1 MLKTK
6 LVAAA
11 LTSAAVFVAAPAAHA
26 ASDYYLKVDGIAGES
41 VALGAKE
48 AIEVHSFELGVEN
61 PTTIGSVSGGA
72 GVGKAKFQEFTI
84 TKPVDSTSP
93 HFFKRLATGQ
103 SLTGMELVARKAGS
117 AGPVKPYMSWSFQ
130 PVFVTKQEHT
140 GSNGDDVPM
149 EKLTFVYG
157 AMRLNYAK
165 QSSTGVVTGNV
176 IQTWNQITNTD
187 NPIVP
192 GAANTFDTIRFS

>member
-1 MLKTK
+1 MSAPLDGLCPCSRPSSSPPLSTS
-6 LVAAA
+6 VAA
-11 LTSAAVFVAAPAAHA
+11 FVAAPAAHA
-26 ASDYYLKVDGIAGES
+26 ATDYYLKVDGIAGES

-103 SLTGMELVARKAGS
+103 SLTGW
-117 AGPVKPYMSWSFQ
+117 SWSR
-130 PVFVTKQEHT
+130 
-140 GSNGDDVPM
+140 
-149 EKLTFVYG
+149 
-157 AMRLNYAK
+157 AR
-165 QSSTGVVTGNV
+165 
-176 IQTWNQITNTD
+176 
-187 NPIVP
+187 P
-192 GAANTFDTIRFS
+192 GAPGRSSRT